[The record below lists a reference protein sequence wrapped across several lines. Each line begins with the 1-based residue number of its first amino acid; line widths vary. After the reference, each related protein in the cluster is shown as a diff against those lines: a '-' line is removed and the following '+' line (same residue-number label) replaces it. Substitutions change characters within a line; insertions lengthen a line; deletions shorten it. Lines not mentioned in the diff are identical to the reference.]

1 MDCGSVRV
9 YGYNPKG
16 NDPETMMDTLAY
28 RIRQAMTHGDPVYV
42 GEGGMDYPDNNEYAF
57 ERGFLHFLWAP
68 LAVGAAGNLHP
79 WVSPPTWPELTEKK
93 LNWIRNFSDFCQ
105 TIKWNEFNSRNI
117 NDKVKAENNN
127 VRAFSC
133 ADADELLLYLMND
146 DPEDKFGP
154 LTTTLMVSAEMEAG
168 KYRID
173 WIDIRT
179 GKKVKS
185 NNISSF
191 PAEIKTPEFRD
202 GIFAH
207 ISKVN

>member
-42 GEGGMDYPDNNEYAF
+42 GEGGMDYPDATDYEF

-79 WVSPPTWPELTEKK
+79 WVSPKTWPELTVQK
-93 LNWIRNFSDFCQ
+93 LQWISGFSGFCCR
-105 TIKWNEFNSRNI
+105 IKWNEFNSRNI
-117 NDKVKAENNN
+117 NDKISADNENVKVFA
-127 VRAFSC
+127 S
-133 ADADELLLYLMND
+133 ADSKEMLIYLMND
-146 DPEDKFGP
+146 DPEDKFLP
-154 LTTTLMVSAEMEAG
+154 VRVNLNISAEMEPG
-168 KYRID
+168 QYRIE

-179 GKKVKS
+179 GKA
-185 NNISSF
+185 ISSKKLKDLNRVI
-191 PAEIKTPEFRD
+191 ESPEFKD
-202 GIFAH
+202 GLFGH
-207 ISKVN
+207 IRKI